1 MAGSAS
7 DNEAILVICNGDLE
21 GTSYVLD
28 SDETLIGRDATSQI
42 RLTDETISREHAFIS
57 YDEAEGSWVVE
68 DLQSSNGTK
77 LNGKRV
83 RSASLSHGD
92 LVQVGHIKLKFALKG
107 GR

>member
-21 GTSYVLD
+21 GTIHVLD
-28 SDETLIGRDATSQI
+28 ADETLIGRDSTSQI
-42 RLTDETISREHAFIS
+42 RLADDTISREHAFIS
-57 YDEAEGSWVVE
+57 YDETEASWVVE

-83 RSASLSHGD
+83 RSANLSEGD
-92 LVQVGHIKLKFALKG
+92 LVQVGHTTLKFSLKG
-107 GR
+107 GG

>member
-1 MAGSAS
+1 MAGATP
-7 DNEAILVICNGDLE
+7 DNEAIVVVCNGELE
-21 GTSYVLD
+21 GTTHLLCAE
-28 SDETLIGRDATSQI
+28 ETLIGRNSTSQI
-42 RLTDETISREHAFIS
+42 RLMDETISREHAIIS